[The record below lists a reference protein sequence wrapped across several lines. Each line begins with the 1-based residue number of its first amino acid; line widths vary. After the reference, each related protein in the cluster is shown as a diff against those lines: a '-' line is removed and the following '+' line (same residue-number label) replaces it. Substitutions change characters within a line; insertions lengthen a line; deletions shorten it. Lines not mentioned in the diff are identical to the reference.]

1 MSGMIECVDLD
12 LETWTVQ
19 SIALIKMVTLK
30 MIFQKSLTGE
40 AIQKMMDLILMGVS
54 QIEIQ
59 KEKGT
64 ETETETEIEKDIGII
79 IMQGKGQNT
88 IAKCQ
93 NAQLITGRT
102 IAGPMRLIKMSCQMM
117 AETDIS
123 ILVPP
128 KALEGGHL

>member
-1 MSGMIECVDLD
+1 MIVCVDLD
-12 LETWTVQ
+12 LETWIVQ
-19 SIALIKMVTLK
+19 SIALIKVVTLK

-59 KEKGT
+59 KEKGI
-64 ETETETEIEKDIGII
+64 ETEKDIGII

-93 NAQLITGRT
+93 NSQLIMGRT

-117 AETDIS
+117 AETGMG

>member
-1 MSGMIECVDLD
+1 
-12 LETWTVQ
+12 
-19 SIALIKMVTLK
+19 

-59 KEKGT
+59 KETGT
-64 ETETETEIEKDIGII
+64 ETETEKDIGII

-117 AETDIS
+117 AETGIS

>member
-1 MSGMIECVDLD
+1 MIVCVDLD
-12 LETWTVQ
+12 LETWIVQ
-19 SIALIKMVTLK
+19 SIVLIKVVTLK

-59 KEKGT
+59 KEKGI
-64 ETETETEIEKDIGII
+64 ETEKDIGII

-93 NAQLITGRT
+93 NAQLIMGRT

-117 AETDIS
+117 AETGIS

>member
-12 LETWTVQ
+12 LETWIVQ
-19 SIALIKMVTLK
+19 SIALIKVVTLK

-59 KEKGT
+59 KETGT
-64 ETETETEIEKDIGII
+64 ETETETEKDIGII

-117 AETDIS
+117 AETGIS

>member
-12 LETWTVQ
+12 LETWIVQ
-19 SIALIKMVTLK
+19 SIALIKVVTLK

-59 KEKGT
+59 KETGT
-64 ETETETEIEKDIGII
+64 ETETEKDIGII

-117 AETDIS
+117 AETGIS

>member
-12 LETWTVQ
+12 LETWIVQ
-19 SIALIKMVTLK
+19 SIALIKVVTLK

-59 KEKGT
+59 KETGT
-64 ETETETEIEKDIGII
+64 ETETEKDIGII

-102 IAGPMRLIKMSCQMM
+102 IAGPVRLIKMSCQMM
-117 AETDIS
+117 AETGIS